1 MTPRTV
7 LMVTNNY
14 FPYQGG
20 VAQSVHASTQA
31 LLAYGYNV
39 KIVTL
44 NIAGADQDPA
54 YVHRLPTVLPMKF
67 KQNPIAVPWRTHR
80 YLKELIETIQPDII
94 HAHHPWLLGH
104 AALKIARMRDCPVVF
119 THHTLYHAYTHYV
132 PLPHKITSFL
142 ITQRLGTYY
151 AQVDHIIAP
160 SDAVAQVITAHQTE
174 TAVSIVA
181 SPIRSCFFMPEK
193 ALRAST
199 QPRKLLYVGRFV
211 REKNMHAMLDA
222 VALLPQGSYE
232 LDVVGY
238 GQLWHEIQSYAYDTL
253 GLDRAQVR
261 FHQKAN
267 QASLVAWYRQADLFL
282 FPSSSDTQGLVLA
295 EAMACGTPAIALDGP
310 GQRSI
315 INNGYNGYIV
325 QTVHEMAATIEM
337 LTHDEQLLQKLS
349 CGARATANNYTLE
362 SHAQQLIAVY
372 EMALHK
378 KKRLK

>member
-1 MTPRTV
+1 MAPRTV

-31 LLAYGYNV
+31 LLACGYNV

-44 NIAGADQDPA
+44 NIAGADQDPD
-54 YVHRLPTVLPMKF
+54 YVHRLPTVLPMEF
-67 KQNPIAVPWRTHR
+67 KNNPIAVPWRTHA
-80 YLKELIETIQPDII
+80 YLKELIETVQPDII

-142 ITQRLGTYY
+142 ITQRLRTYY

-160 SDAVAQVITAHQTE
+160 SQAVAQAINTDQTE
-174 TAVSIVA
+174 TPISIVA
-181 SPIRSCFFMPEK
+181 SPIRSCFFTPEK
-193 ALRAST
+193 ALSTTT

-211 REKNMHAMLDA
+211 REKNMPAMLEA
-222 VALLPQGSYE
+222 VALLPHGSYE
-232 LDVVGY
+232 LDAVGY
-238 GQLWHEIQSYAYDTL
+238 GQLWHEIQTYAYDTL
-253 GLDRAQVR
+253 GLNPAHVR
-261 FHQKAN
+261 FHHKAD

-295 EAMACGTPAIALDGP
+295 EAMASGTPVIALDGP

-325 QTVHEMAATIEM
+325 ETVHEMAAAIER
-337 LTHDEQLLQKLS
+337 LTHDEQLLEKLS
-349 CGARATANNYTLE
+349 RGARTTANNYTLE
-362 SHAQQLIAVY
+362 THAQDLIAVY
-372 EMALHK
+372 EMAIHT